1 MLTEAEVERSFRKL
15 LKNEPFSQEVFDR
28 GEELLEQLRPESPL
42 RHRLASELEELR
54 DISLASK

>member
-15 LKNEPFSQEVFDR
+15 LKGGPYNQEVYEK
-28 GEELLEQLRPESPL
+28 GEALLEQLRPESPL

-54 DISLASK
+54 ELDLSR